1 MIGAQGE
8 LLTDD
13 DNIDKLFDSVN
24 DLLEATDEDATTST
38 STTTSKSVI
47 PGKGNNSVWVNR
59 LERLNINIGI

>member
-13 DNIDKLFDSVN
+13 DNIDEFFDSVN
-24 DLLEATDEDATTST
+24 DLLEATNEDATTST

-47 PGKGNNSVWVNR
+47 PEKGNKSVQ
-59 LERLNINIGI
+59 